1 MGRKIMNK
9 LTGLLFASAFVLTM
23 SSLPAAASDTIVTKS
38 KVVRFSDLNLSSND
52 GARTL
57 YERINLAARTV
68 CSGADSGS
76 PFGRSEYR
84 KCIKK
89 AVDDAVA
96 KVDRPTLYVVHQSGG
111 KTPPAG

>member
-1 MGRKIMNK
+1 MNK
-9 LTGLLFASAFVLTM
+9 FTGLLFASAFVLTL
-23 SSLPAAASDTIVTKS
+23 SSLPAAASDTIITQS
-38 KVVRFSDLNLSSND
+38 KVVRFGDLNLASDD

-57 YERINLAARTV
+57 YGRITGAARAV
-68 CSGADSGS
+68 CSGADSGA

-96 KVDRPTLYVVHQSGG
+96 KVDRPTLYVVHQSG